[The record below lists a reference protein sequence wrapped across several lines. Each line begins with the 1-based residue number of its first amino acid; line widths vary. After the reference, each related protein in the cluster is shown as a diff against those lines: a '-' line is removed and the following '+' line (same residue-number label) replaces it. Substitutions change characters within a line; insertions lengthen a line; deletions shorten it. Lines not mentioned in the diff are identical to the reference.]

1 VRLYGKKFLRNS
13 MKAQISAHT
22 ETRDAMIYDVLPAQR
37 LVRCK
42 IQGSDEYIVAWYPLN
57 LQTTPSW
64 LRPGNAV
71 RIAHVGAVRGRIEV
85 VGHGLR
91 VPQSGTII
99 PAPGTPADGIMSG
112 GAVTAT
118 SPPTMDVDVAEGVAR
133 IGGSVVGFSADT
145 KTVSAAPATNYFRY
159 DMISVGDDGVI
170 DYTSGSSSIYTAEP
184 TKPTPAANH
193 VAIVYILVGDA
204 QTTITNADIGEL
216 WLAPT
221 LSSLLVSVADDDLAW
236 GENST
241 TIQVTAKDQHGNT
254 ISPPAGTWYFKCKFL
269 SGNGTIE
276 TTEEGSSTTEIG
288 GHHASTLTFTYTR
301 DGNDPG
307 DDSPTFELWIETPA
321 PVYSWCSIILRD
333 TFGNQM
339 PLWVDPYYFS

>member
-1 VRLYGKKFLRNS
+1 MIITSARS
-13 MKAQISAHT
+13 PMKN
-22 ETRDAMIYDVLPAQR
+22 
-37 LVRCK
+37 
-42 IQGSDEYIVAWYPLN
+42 W
-57 LQTTPSW
+57 
-64 LRPGNAV
+64 
-71 RIAHVGAVRGRIEV
+71 
-85 VGHGLR
+85 
-91 VPQSGTII
+91 
-99 PAPGTPADGIMSG
+99 
-112 GAVTAT
+112 
-118 SPPTMDVDVAEGVAR
+118 TM
-133 IGGSVVGFSADT
+133 